1 MKKDIHPK
9 YYEQA
14 RVYVGGEFVGTVG
27 STKPELHLEVWSGT
41 HPFYTGE
48 QRIID
53 TEGQV
58 DRFQKRLE
66 RKVAERGGQ
75 SRESASPTQ
84 QARHRRDRG
93 RRDDRDEQRTR
104 CGTIA
109 TPGPFLITKTR
120 RARPRRVCF
129 AHPQK

>member
-14 RVYVGGEFVGTVG
+14 RIYVGGEFVGTIG
-27 STKPELHLEVWSGT
+27 STKPELHLEVWSGN

-66 RKVAERGGQ
+66 RKVAERIDKAEKARRRR
-75 SRESASPTQ
+75 SKRAIAEIVDEETVPTNDASTAEP
-84 QARHRRDRG
+84 
-93 RRDDRDEQRTR
+93 
-104 CGTIA
+104 
-109 TPGPFLITKTR
+109 
-120 RARPRRVCF
+120 
-129 AHPQK
+129 